1 MSRCTWVAFIF
12 AAAMF
17 WAEASLAL
25 DNQRSG
31 ASQISRP
38 LSGIR
43 PSGLRESRSFCNS
56 IRYGPCVNRAGYFLG
71 DTLQFTVLSKPGQKD
86 AANYIKPDHDLN
98 TIDDLFTALR
108 ACWMPPSPDAVSEG
122 TEMSVKFSLKRDGR
136 LIGPPRMTYV
146 TDGVSTHIRDVYF
159 NSIVAS
165 LDGCVPFVLT
175 KGFSNAI
182 VGRPIMIRYVDNR
195 PLKPDSPPQQP

>member
-1 MSRCTWVAFIF
+1 MSRCTWVAFMF

-17 WAEASLAL
+17 RAEASLAL

-38 LSGIR
+38 LSGIK

-56 IRYGPCVNRAGYFLG
+56 IRYGPCVPKTGYFLG
-71 DTLQFTVLSKPGQKD
+71 DTLQLTVLSKPGQKD
-86 AANYIKPDHDLN
+86 AANYIKPDRGMN

-108 ACWMPPSPDAVSEG
+108 ACWTPPSPSEASEG
-122 TEMSVKFSLKRDGR
+122 TEMSVRFSLKRDGR

-146 TDGVSTHIRDVYF
+146 TGGVSAHTRDIYF
-159 NSIVAS
+159 SSISAS
-165 LDGCVPFVLT
+165 LDGCVPFALT

-182 VGRPIMIRYVDNR
+182 VGQPIMIRYVDNR

>member
-1 MSRCTWVAFIF
+1 MSRCAWVAFIL
-12 AAAMF
+12 AAIMF

-56 IRYGPCVNRAGYFLG
+56 IRYGPCVPRTGYFLS
-71 DTLQFTVLSKPGQKD
+71 DTLQFTVLSKPDQKD
-86 AANYIKPDHDLN
+86 AANYIKPDRDLN

-108 ACWMPPSPDAVSEG
+108 ACWTPPSSNEASEG

-146 TDGVSTHIRDVYF
+146 TDGVSAHTRDVYF
-159 NSIVAS
+159 NSIAAS
-165 LDGCVPFVLT
+165 LDGCVPFALT
-175 KGFSNAI
+175 KGLGNAI
-182 VGRPIMIRYVDNR
+182 AGRPIMIRYVDNR
-195 PLKPDSPPQQP
+195 PFKPDSSPQP

>member
-56 IRYGPCVNRAGYFLG
+56 IRYGPCVSRAGYFLG

-108 ACWMPPSPDAVSEG
+108 ACWMPPSSDTVSEG

-136 LIGPPRMTYV
+136 LIGPPRMTHV

-195 PLKPDSPPQQP
+195 TLKPDSPPQQP